1 VAAKSDNSSG
11 GSYQLLLVNS
21 LTLGIPAS
29 EVLTV
34 VEWAQPTPLPFAPE
48 SVLGVVSVLGRMYT
62 VVDITKLL
70 DKPINRT
77 TSFIVALSGDEQLA
91 LAIDEAG
98 EVIEVNQTEEDSAS
112 SLIRQRINFDGRE
125 ISLLN
130 TNMLF
135 PEIIRGRE
143 RRRRGL

>member
-1 VAAKSDNSSG
+1 MAAKSDNSSG
-11 GSYQLLLVNS
+11 GSYQLLQVNS
-21 LTLGIPAS
+21 LTLGISAS

-34 VEWAQPTPLPFAPE
+34 VEWSQPTPLPFAPE

-77 TSFIVALSGDEQLA
+77 TGFIVTLSGDEQLA

-98 EVIEVNQTEEDSAS
+98 EVIEVNQTEEESAS

-130 TNMLF
+130 TDMLF